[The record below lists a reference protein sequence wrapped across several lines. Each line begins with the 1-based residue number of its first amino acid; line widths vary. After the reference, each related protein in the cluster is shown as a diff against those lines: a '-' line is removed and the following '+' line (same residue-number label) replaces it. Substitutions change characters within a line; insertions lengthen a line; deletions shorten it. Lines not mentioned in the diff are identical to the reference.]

1 MIPGPVGEDD
11 QDDATNADW
20 QVNPD
25 PSGFI
30 PVPPHK
36 IIVVCPSALR
46 RRTRFRMGIVR
57 RRAQRMLCPGCG
69 RKAFWEVVTS
79 TSERAAESADF
90 EWS

>member
-1 MIPGPVGEDD
+1 MTEPGPDD
-11 QDDATNADW
+11 ESVPPPHKLW
-20 QVNPD
+20 EINPD

-69 RKAFWEVVTS
+69 RKAFWEVVT
-79 TSERAAESADF
+79 TDSERAAESADF